1 MGTED
6 LEGETKT
13 GHTKNRGR
21 RAKNAS
27 SAEVYIPV
35 FEEEGFRRTSRAF
48 SGSKAPCVM
57 NILCNSGLTFSGTIR
72 GLPW

>member
-21 RAKNAS
+21 RVKNTL
-27 SAEVYIPV
+27 SAEVYTPV
-35 FEEEGFRRTSRAF
+35 LKKEGFRRTSRAF